1 MTGSDSIALSG
12 GEWASLCSLAA
23 RGAGYAWG
31 LSEDA
36 GAALAALAR
45 WGVDATGAALVL
57 FDREAGG
64 ALAGPQ
70 VANGLWT
77 AGGLPALCPIRA
89 GAFLS
94 DLGAEAIGAEGLEMR
109 GVAAPVLILPF
120 ALNVARAA
128 GRCVRVQWDGGAVV
142 IGADVGAQ
150 TLFGLR
156 EVAQSDVRFDLLEG
170 TFQSDPAG
178 GAPVPMDAR
187 HNAALWGWAMKT
199 MVPETD
205 ALRASGAGAGR
216 IDND

>member
-1 MTGSDSIALSG
+1 MTGSDRIALSG
-12 GEWASLCSLAA
+12 GEWASLCALAA
-23 RGAGYAWG
+23 RGVGYAWG

-36 GAALAALAR
+36 GAALATLAR
-45 WGVDATGAALVL
+45 WGVDATGAALAL

-64 ALAGPQ
+64 ALAAPQ

-94 DLGAEAIGAEGLEMR
+94 DLGAEAIGAEGVEMR

-128 GRCVRVQWDGGAVV
+128 GGCVRVQWDGGAVL
-142 IGADVGAQ
+142 IGSDVGVQ
-150 TLFGLR
+150 TLEGLCS
-156 EVAQSDVRFDLLEG
+156 VAQSDLRFDLVEDA
-170 TFQSDPAG
+170 FQHEPEG
-178 GAPVPMDAR
+178 GAPVPMDAG
-187 HNAALWGWAMKT
+187 HNGVLWDWAMKT